1 MKHNTAILDIGSSK
15 VICLI
20 CSAEGRDSITVRGAG
35 VKEYDGFVGNRFADE
50 QQFANAVVDSIA
62 MAEGEARVRIKDL
75 SVGVPASF
83 SKLVLQEGSAEVTS
97 RSGRI
102 TADTIDDLINDSLSF
117 EYPAGFELMH
127 STPVEFNTGET
138 VTSEPPIGNTAE
150 HVTATV
156 SHVFVDSAFK
166 RVVSDA
172 LDRAGLAADMYINV
186 PLSSSLFVI
195 PEKERTDCAVL
206 IDVGAKQTDIS
217 LIRGSALIACETL
230 AIGGANFAGD
240 IAYGLRIPNGAA
252 ENVKRR
258 YVYSLDYQD
267 SIDIVRIEG
276 RGALRVEH
284 AVIQYIIEERT
295 KQLASHILSLMK
307 EMGVNMKSKPPIY
320 LTGGGIALMR
330 GSCEYLEKLIGAP
343 IKVRMPWMPRLS
355 SPNYASAFSVMDFV
369 MHADDEDNVG
379 RLVGMVAESKFIK
392 KLKGLF
398 ESGR

>member
-35 VKEYDGFVGNRFADE
+35 VREYDGFEGNRFLDE
-50 QQFANAVVDSIA
+50 QQLTNAIVDAIA
-62 MAEGEARVRIKDL
+62 MAEGEARTRIKDL

-102 TADTIDDLINDSLSF
+102 TPDTIDDLINDSLSF

-138 VTSEPPIGNTAE
+138 VTSEPPIGNTASE
-150 HVTATV
+150 VSATV
-156 SHVFVDSAFK
+156 SHLFVDSSFK
-166 RVVSDA
+166 RVVSDG

-186 PLSSSLFVI
+186 PLSASMFVI

-240 IAYGLRIPNGAA
+240 IAYGLRIPKGAA

-267 SIDIVRIEG
+267 SIDIIRIEG

-307 EMGVNMKSKPPIY
+307 EMGVNMKNKPPIY

>member
-1 MKHNTAILDIGSSK
+1 MKNNTAILDIGSSK

-35 VKEYDGFVGNRFADE
+35 VREYDGFVGNRFTDE
-50 QQFANAVVDSIA
+50 QQLANAVVDSIA

-117 EYPAGFELMH
+117 EYPVGFELMH

-138 VTSEPPIGNTAE
+138 VTSEPPIGNTASE
-150 HVTATV
+150 VTATV
-156 SHVFVDSAFK
+156 SHLFVDSAFK
-166 RVVSDA
+166 RVVSDG

-186 PLSSSLFVI
+186 PLSSSMFVI

-230 AIGGANFAGD
+230 AIGGTHFAGD
-240 IAYGLRIPNGAA
+240 IAYGLRIPAAAA

-267 SIDIVRIEG
+267 SIDIIRIEG
-276 RGALRVEH
+276 RGPMRVEH

-307 EMGVNMKSKPPIY
+307 EMGVNMKNKPPIY

>member
-138 VTSEPPIGNTAE
+138 VTSEPPIGNTADR
-150 HVTATV
+150 VTATV

-284 AVIQYIIEERT
+284 AVIQYIVEEPSR
-295 KQLASHILSLMK
+295 
-307 EMGVNMKSKPPIY
+307 VR
-320 LTGGGIALMR
+320 R
-330 GSCEYLEKLIGAP
+330 G
-343 IKVRMPWMPRLS
+343 R
-355 SPNYASAFSVMDFV
+355 
-369 MHADDEDNVG
+369 
-379 RLVGMVAESKFIK
+379 
-392 KLKGLF
+392 
-398 ESGR
+398 